1 MSKETVLIVE
11 DNLPLRE
18 ALREILIYDDYTVL
32 TASNG
37 VEALEKMSYATP
49 DLILSDI
56 AMPHMDGF
64 TFFQTVRA
72 RPEWMAIPFV
82 FLTARGERE
91 DIIRGKD
98 LGAEDYLVKPLS
110 QDELVTAVRARLERS
125 HQIRVATLRQAYES
139 SLTVLANAIEVRDSF
154 TQGHVERVV
163 AYAMILADE
172 LGLRGRLLDQLRLG
186 AILHDI
192 GKIIVQESTLFKE
205 DPLTDREWQE
215 IRVHAAA
222 GADMI
227 RDIDYLAPVIPIV
240 RHHHE
245 QWAGQGYPDGL
256 EGVETPLPAR
266 ILAVADSFDAMTTH
280 KPYQAALSLE
290 QAFAE
295 IVQKR
300 GDRYDPEVVDAFQRA
315 WHAGKIHPVRLEWEQ
330 GGNLHSQTP

>member
-1 MSKETVLIVE
+1 MSKEIVLIVE

-18 ALREILIYDDYTVL
+18 ALKEILLYDDYAVM

-37 VEALEKMSYATP
+37 LEALDKMGITSP

-64 TFFQTVRA
+64 TFFKTVRA

-98 LGAEDYLVKPLS
+98 LGAEDYLIKPLS
-110 QDELVTAVRARLERS
+110 QDELLTAVRARLERA
-125 HQIRVATLRQAYES
+125 HQSRVATLRQAYES

-163 AYAMILADE
+163 AYSMILATE
-172 LGLRGRLLDQLRLG
+172 LGLQGRLLDQLRLG

-192 GKIIVQESTLFKE
+192 GKIIVQETILFKE
-205 DPLTDREWQE
+205 DPLTEQEWQE
-215 IRVHAAA
+215 IQIHSAAS
-222 GADMI
+222 ADMI

-245 QWAGQGYPDGL
+245 QWIGQGYPDGL
-256 EGVETPLPAR
+256 AGGEIPLLAR

-280 KPYQAALSLE
+280 KPYQAALSLD
-290 QAFAE
+290 QAYAE
-295 IVQKR
+295 ISQKS
-300 GDRYDPEVVDAFQRA
+300 GDRYDPDVVEAFRRA
-315 WHAGKIHPVRLEWEQ
+315 WRAGRIQTVRVEWEQ
-330 GGNLHSQTP
+330 TPKTP

>member
-1 MSKETVLIVE
+1 MSKEIVLIVE

-18 ALREILIYDDYTVL
+18 ALKEILLYDDYAVM

-37 VEALEKMSYATP
+37 LEALDKMGITSP

-64 TFFQTVRA
+64 TFFKTVRA

-98 LGAEDYLVKPLS
+98 LGAEDYLIKPLS
-110 QDELVTAVRARLERS
+110 QEELLTAVRARLERA

-163 AYAMILADE
+163 AYSMILATE
-172 LGLRGRLLDQLRLG
+172 LGLQGRLLDQLRLG

-192 GKIIVQESTLFKE
+192 GKIIVQETILFKE
-205 DPLTDREWQE
+205 DPLTEQEWQE
-215 IRVHAAA
+215 IQIHSAAS
-222 GADMI
+222 ADMI

-245 QWAGQGYPDGL
+245 QWIGQGYPDGL
-256 EGVETPLPAR
+256 AGGEIPLLAR

-280 KPYQAALSLE
+280 KPYQAALSLD
-290 QAFAE
+290 QAYAE
-295 IVQKR
+295 ISQKS
-300 GDRYDPEVVDAFQRA
+300 GDRYDPDVVEAFRRA
-315 WHAGKIHPVRLEWEQ
+315 WRAGRIQTVRVEWEQ
-330 GGNLHSQTP
+330 TPKTP

>member
-11 DNLPLRE
+11 DNLALRE
-18 ALREILIYDDYTVL
+18 ALKEILIYDDYAVM

-37 VEALEKMSYATP
+37 AEALEKMSITTP

-64 TFFQTVRA
+64 AFFQTVRA

-91 DIIRGKD
+91 DIIKGKD

-110 QDELVTAVRARLERS
+110 QEELVTAVRARLERS
-125 HQIRVATLRQAYES
+125 HQIQVATLRQAYES

-163 AYAMILADE
+163 AYAMILAVE
-172 LGLRGRLLDQLRLG
+172 LGLQGRLLDQLRLG

-192 GKIIVQESTLFKE
+192 GKIIVQETTLFKE
-205 DPLTDREWQE
+205 DPLTEKEWREIQ
-215 IRVHAAA
+215 IHAAA

-245 QWAGQGYPDGL
+245 RWTGQGYPDGL
-256 EGVETPLPAR
+256 VGAEIPLLAR
-266 ILAVADSFDAMTTH
+266 ILAIADSFDAMTTH

-290 QAFAE
+290 QARAE

-300 GDRYDPEVVDAFQRA
+300 GDRYDPDVVDAFQRA
-315 WHAGKIHPVRLEWEQ
+315 WRAGKIQSVRAEWERD
-330 GGNLHSQTP
+330 GNSPSQTP